1 MSRNEYVQIGSC
13 LRKRNRDGDLIRIE
27 GYAKLTIIDDR
38 YVTITCDK
46 DAIVMSMDLGYAITD
61 DDYAD
66 IHDMIEHGFYKE
78 IYFGIADYDIFKMAA
93 INYFHKL
100 KIRQHMETI

>member
-46 DAIVMSMDLGYAITD
+46 DAVVMSMDLGYAIT
-61 DDYAD
+61 
-66 IHDMIEHGFYKE
+66 EHGFYKE